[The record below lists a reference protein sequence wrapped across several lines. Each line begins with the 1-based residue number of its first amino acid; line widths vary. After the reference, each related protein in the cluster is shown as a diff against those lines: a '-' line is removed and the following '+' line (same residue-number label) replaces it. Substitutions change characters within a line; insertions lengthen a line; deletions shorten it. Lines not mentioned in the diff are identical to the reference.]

1 MIPANNHPEIDR
13 LIHLKKH
20 LGGMTMSKLISCQF
34 NTDTA
39 CVELV
44 LMMEASFPLTAPP
57 LKTKLPTTASSG
69 QSWIIWSTMT
79 RLLMQTWFWT
89 VIPKH
94 TWKQWRNISL
104 SIADGKAI
112 AQQPTAVNG
121 QDERFAPLT
130 AAACRAF
137 WADKAG
143 RCRLCLPAN
152 IQY

>member
-34 NTDTA
+34 NIDTA
-39 CVELV
+39 AWNWFLT
-44 LMMEASFPLTAPP
+44 MEARFPLTAPP
-57 LKTKLPTTASSG
+57 LKTKFPITASSG
-69 QSWIIWSTMT
+69 QSWIIWFTMIHL
-79 RLLMQTWFWT
+79 RMPIWFWT
-89 VIPKH
+89 AIPKP
-94 TWKQWRNISL
+94 TWTPWQITPP
-104 SIADGKAI
+104 SIADGKNI
-112 AQQPTAVNG
+112 AQRVASVNG

-143 RCRLCLPAN
+143 RRRLCLPAN